1 MDDQDLDVHASG
13 HGKQEDIKTMM
24 AMLKPEYYAP
34 IYGDVFMR
42 HANSKI
48 ATSMGISEE
57 NILMPGNGQIIE
69 MYDNVVITSDKKIK
83 LDTVMIDG
91 K

>member
-1 MDDQDLDVHASG
+1 
-13 HGKQEDIKTMM
+13 MM
-24 AMLKPEYYAP
+24 IAMFKPEYYAP
-34 IYGDVFMR
+34 IYGEAFMR
-42 HANSKI
+42 HANKKI
-48 ATSMGISEE
+48 GMMMAIPEDRIM
-57 NILMPGNGQIIE
+57 MPDNGQIIE